1 MVQAKRRYQQGMPG
15 TNPIP
20 VAAILD
26 SHRTCF
32 RSLQLGVNSF
42 AQAAA
47 QWNLTIFP
55 AADALVQLERHQ
67 PAGVVL
73 GPMERKAY
81 EAVRPLLK
89 DTVGV
94 CGFYGM
100 EQGAT
105 FPNVDV
111 DDKQVGAMAADYFLN
126 KGFRNFAFLG
136 IKEFI
141 WSNDRQFGFVQRL
154 KQEGHSVSIYQ
165 QHVASLSVFVDDA
178 GLNRRPDLLSWL
190 QNLPKPVA
198 LLACQDGRAQEVT
211 QIAAT
216 NGLSIPD
223 DISVLGVDNDDLFC
237 ALSQPPLSSVAI
249 PWERAGFLAAEL
261 LHRILQGEA
270 IPGQQHL
277 VKPTGIVE
285 RQSSDTVAVKDADV
299 RNAMQFIRSNAHRLI
314 TVDDLVEA
322 GALTRRTLE
331 RRFKEVL
338 GYAPLDAIRRARLM
352 RAKLLLSTTEYTVS
366 KVATEC
372 GFGRTSWFSKSFS
385 DEFGE
390 SPAAF
395 RKRTSQDFNAA

>member
-1 MVQAKRRYQQGMPG
+1 MDMRQAKRQYEQDMSRA
-15 TNPIP
+15 NAIP

-55 AADALVQLERHQ
+55 AADAMVQLQRLQ

-73 GPMERKAY
+73 GPMEEAAF

-89 DTVGV
+89 HVVGV
-94 CGFYGM
+94 CGFYGL
-100 EQGAT
+100 ERGAA

-111 DDKQVGAMAADYFLN
+111 DDKQVGAMAADYFLK

-141 WSNDRQFGFVQRL
+141 WSNDRQTGFVERIE
-154 KQEGHSVSIYQ
+154 QEGYSVSVYR
-165 QHVASLSVFVDDA
+165 QHVASLSVFMDDA

-198 LLACQDGRAQEVT
+198 LLACQDGRAQVVT
-211 QIAAT
+211 QISAT

-237 ALSQPPLSSVAI
+237 A
-249 PWERAGFLAAEL
+249 
-261 LHRILQGEA
+261 
-270 IPGQQHL
+270 
-277 VKPTGIVE
+277 
-285 RQSSDTVAVKDADV
+285 
-299 RNAMQFIRSNAHRLI
+299 
-314 TVDDLVEA
+314 
-322 GALTRRTLE
+322 
-331 RRFKEVL
+331 
-338 GYAPLDAIRRARLM
+338 
-352 RAKLLLSTTEYTVS
+352 
-366 KVATEC
+366 
-372 GFGRTSWFSKSFS
+372 
-385 DEFGE
+385 
-390 SPAAF
+390 
-395 RKRTSQDFNAA
+395 